1 MESHPCTIR
10 TCKGFRM
17 ISLRK
22 TYRGEGSLQLKL
34 GSRYFITSL
43 PLHFTSLFGLF
54 SVFQTLLMQDAT
66 QAAPNPLSIFTTVTF
81 DAQLFSIPSSA
92 ATPPKLAP

>member
-1 MESHPCTIR
+1 MT
-10 TCKGFRM
+10 
-17 ISLRK
+17 SLRK
-22 TYRGEGSLQLKL
+22 NLPGEGSLQLKL

-43 PLHFTSLFGLF
+43 PLYFTSLFGLFGLF

>member
-1 MESHPCTIR
+1 
-10 TCKGFRM
+10 M

-43 PLHFTSLFGLF
+43 PLYFTSLFGLFGLFGLF